1 MKCSIQMI
9 NYVLPNIL
17 IVVLS
22 YIPAYQFGLFSLS
35 LYTNNFKKSS
45 KARFGH
51 MQVLHFYFSSNL
63 VWKRRYFPRDL
74 TENARATCICCTSTY
89 TTTKLRAFRIK
100 KGELKTFFTRV
111 FVKFMWLFYSPKQ
124 FWVVN
129 TFYHSMST
137 YHIYIQHCGLICM
150 EN

>member
-1 MKCSIQMI
+1 MI
-9 NYVLPNIL
+9 NYSQHHSGSIL
-17 IVVLS
+17 YSCLLVWSFFLFLS
-22 YIPAYQFGLFSLS
+22 
-35 LYTNNFKKSS
+35 TNNFKKSS

-74 TENARATCICCTSTY
+74 TENARATCIY
-89 TTTKLRAFRIK
+89 VVHIQTTKLRAFRIK

-137 YHIYIQHCGLICM
+137 YHIYIQHCGLICI

>member
-1 MKCSIQMI
+1 MI
-9 NYVLPNIL
+9 NYSLLHHDSGSIL
-17 IVVLS
+17 YSYLLDSLVFFLFLS
-22 YIPAYQFGLFSLS
+22 
-35 LYTNNFKKSS
+35 TNNFKKSS

-74 TENARATCICCTSTY
+74 TENARATCIY
-89 TTTKLRAFRIK
+89 VVHIQTTKLRAFRIK

>member
-1 MKCSIQMI
+1 MI
-9 NYVLPNIL
+9 NYSLHHDSGSIL
-17 IVVLS
+17 YSCLLVWSFFLFLS
-22 YIPAYQFGLFSLS
+22 
-35 LYTNNFKKSS
+35 TNNFKKSS

-74 TENARATCICCTSTY
+74 TENARATCIY
-89 TTTKLRAFRIK
+89 VVHIQTTKLRAFRIK